1 MAMRYG
7 RRGMQQ
13 MEAPGVG
20 EVLDCAAENSSH
32 GDEEDDGDGDG
43 GDCYHDR
50 DRQAESNH
58 KKQLH

>member
-1 MAMRYG
+1 MPLRI
-7 RRGMQQ
+7 
-13 MEAPGVG
+13 
-20 EVLDCAAENSSH
+20 EVIVIH
-32 GDEEDDGDGDG
+32 GDEEDNGDDDG